1 MTPQSLSDNKFCN
14 SLESNNKN
22 QVKSEIDQFFAT
34 LSSTDESKI
43 NFEKIKAWLEAK
55 SCIKEVEISDR
66 IITTDPPLI
75 EFKIIM
81 KKPELGKLGLKISFD
96 DKYQFYDLK
105 RVN

>member
-1 MTPQSLSDNKFCN
+1 MSDIEFCKY
-14 SLESNNKN
+14 LESNDKK
-22 QVKSEIDQFFAT
+22 QVKSEINQFLET

-66 IITTDPPLI
+66 IITTDPPI
-75 EFKIIM
+75 IAFKIIM
-81 KKPELGKLGLKISFD
+81 KKPEFGKLELKISFN